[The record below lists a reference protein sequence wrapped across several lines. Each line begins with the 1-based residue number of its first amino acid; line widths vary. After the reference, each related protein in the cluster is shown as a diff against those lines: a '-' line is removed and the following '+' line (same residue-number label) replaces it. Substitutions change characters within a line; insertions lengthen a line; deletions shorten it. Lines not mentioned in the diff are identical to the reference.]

1 MLVTLRQT
9 TLASFHQQVIGS
21 PRIRSREL
29 PNSSPYRL
37 KLAVFSACGTA
48 KTSEL
53 SDSDS
58 LVTAFLRAG
67 ANNVVASRW
76 NVDSMA
82 TADFV
87 DLFYGSLLSGTS
99 TAGALQNAAAAFRT
113 MPERAHPYY
122 WAAFAAFGR
131 A

>member
-1 MLVTLRQT
+1 MLMADGILGTNQAHALEGRQ
-9 TLASFHQQVIGS
+9 L
-21 PRIRSREL
+21 
-29 PNSSPYRL
+29 NSL

-48 KTSEL
+48 KTTEL

-58 LVTAFLRAG
+58 LVTAFLHAG
-67 ANNVVASRW
+67 ARNVVASRW

-87 DLFYGSLLSGTS
+87 DLFYGSLLSGAS
-99 TAGALQNAAAAFRT
+99 TEGALQNAASAFRK

>member
-1 MLVTLRQT
+1 MADGILGTNQMHTFGGHKL
-9 TLASFHQQVIGS
+9 G
-21 PRIRSREL
+21 
-29 PNSSPYRL
+29 RL

-58 LVTAFLRAG
+58 LVTTFLQAG
-67 ANNVVASRW
+67 AQNVVASRW

-87 DLFYGSLLSGTS
+87 DLFYTFLLSGATVADAIRKAS
-99 TAGALQNAAAAFRT
+99 VTFRE
-113 MPERAHPYY
+113 MPDRVHPYY